1 MDKTVPLGRVKGTLT
16 PPCSKSYAQRALAA
30 SLLCGE
36 TSVLRNLEFCDDTR
50 SALRC
55 IETLGARVKHVDA
68 STLSIEGGLHP
79 RGKVLHVGESGLA
92 TRLFTPIA
100 SLCGMPVTIEGQGT
114 LLRRPMHMMID
125 PLRRLGV
132 RVRDNDGYLPFE
144 VRGPIRGGEID
155 VDGSV
160 SSQFITGLLLALPL
174 SQHDTTLHVRSAVS
188 TPYLDMTV
196 DTAAR
201 FGVEICH
208 NDYKEFYIEGGQRY
222 RPAFFSIEGDWS
234 AAAMLLVAGAVAG
247 EVTVKNVSM
256 LSKQADT
263 AICTALVRAGAAV
276 INDEDSVTASHRPL
290 RAFEFDA
297 THCPDLFP
305 ALAALA
311 AAAQGESVIRGTSR
325 LEHKECN
332 RADAIREEYAKA
344 GIEVDTSQEDVMRIR
359 GGRIRQARVQSH
371 GDHRMAMSMAVA
383 GLLCD
388 GEMTIEG
395 AECVAKSYPG
405 FFEDLEK
412 SESERHEYFRT
423 QFQARHLGRV
433 ARPADRHLDRR
444 GSRRYSA
451 LGGRFRSRPCTPP
464 QRGPRH
470 HAAPRAGH
478 PADRIGALQ
487 RHDDGGAAH
496 HRIRQH
502 RHPFAGLRHRSPPLP
517 AFARR
522 PGGLPPLQRVQ
533 RPAGR
538 RPFLGTPDRGVRRRG
553 RRRQEDAPAG
563 HRLRHAHHRDRRMH
577 RPCALRR
584 GAARGGGRPGFGRR
598 NHRMPRTGRPTG
610 TGTTLLRFG
619 RSLIA
624 HLLFAVPAVKGV
636 EFGSGFAGAR
646 MRGSQNNDP
655 LLDVEGTTATNNA
668 GGINGGI
675 TNGNEIVVRAAVKPT
690 PSIGREQNT
699 YNLATD
705 KVEPLTIRGRHDV
718 CVALRGAVVAEA
730 AVAIALANLIRH

>member
-114 LLRRPMHMMID
+114 LLRRPMHMMIE

-144 VRGPIRGGEID
+144 VCGPIRGGEID

-234 AAAMLLVAGAVAG
+234 AAAMLLVAGATAG
-247 EVTVKNVSM
+247 EITVRNVSM

-276 INDEDSVTASHRPL
+276 INEPESVTVQHRPL
-290 RAFEFDA
+290 HAFEFDA
-297 THCPDLFP
+297 TNCPDLFP

-311 AAAQGESVIRGTSR
+311 AAADGVSELRGTSR
-325 LEHKECN
+325 LEYKECN
-332 RADAIREEYAKA
+332 RAEAIRDEYAKL
-344 GIEVDTSQEDVMRIR
+344 GIEVDTSEEDLMRIR
-359 GGRIRQARVQSH
+359 GGQVHGARTRSH
-371 GDHRMAMSMAVA
+371 GDHRMAMSLAVA
-383 GLLCD
+383 ALRSD
-388 GEMTIEG
+388 GEITIEG
-395 AECVAKSYPG
+395 AESVAKSYPG
-405 FFEDLEK
+405 FFEDLE
-412 SESERHEYFRT
+412 
-423 QFQARHLGRV
+423 
-433 ARPADRHLDRR
+433 
-444 GSRRYSA
+444 
-451 LGGRFRSRPCTPP
+451 
-464 QRGPRH
+464 
-470 HAAPRAGH
+470 
-478 PADRIGALQ
+478 
-487 RHDDGGAAH
+487 
-496 HRIRQH
+496 
-502 RHPFAGLRHRSPPLP
+502 
-517 AFARR
+517 
-522 PGGLPPLQRVQ
+522 
-533 RPAGR
+533 
-538 RPFLGTPDRGVRRRG
+538 
-553 RRRQEDAPAG
+553 
-563 HRLRHAHHRDRRMH
+563 
-577 RPCALRR
+577 
-584 GAARGGGRPGFGRR
+584 
-598 NHRMPRTGRPTG
+598 
-610 TGTTLLRFG
+610 
-619 RSLIA
+619 
-624 HLLFAVPAVKGV
+624 
-636 EFGSGFAGAR
+636 
-646 MRGSQNNDP
+646 
-655 LLDVEGTTATNNA
+655 
-668 GGINGGI
+668 
-675 TNGNEIVVRAAVKPT
+675 
-690 PSIGREQNT
+690 
-699 YNLATD
+699 
-705 KVEPLTIRGRHDV
+705 
-718 CVALRGAVVAEA
+718 
-730 AVAIALANLIRH
+730 LIRY